1 MSQPPNLPGTG
12 RLKRAAASAG
22 SSAYQGV
29 FEAVGSILIACG
41 IGYWIDSRYETA
53 PFGVLGGAA
62 IGFGAFVLRLMRL
75 GKELHPDALAEAEAN
90 EARNGPAIDDD
101 RGPGESPGVSEL
113 LREDPESDAQRREKL
128 MRDKQALEERAQE
141 RNGGQTRE

>member
-62 IGFGAFVLRLMRL
+62 IGFAAFVLRLMRL
-75 GKELHPDALAEAEAN
+75 GKELHPDVLAEAEAN
-90 EARNGPAIDDD
+90 EAGMGPDVGDDQ
-101 RGPGESPGVSEL
+101 GPGESPGMSDL
-113 LREDPESDAQRREKL
+113 LREDPDASNSSRTHPDDRR
-128 MRDKQALEERAQE
+128 RDK
-141 RNGGQTRE
+141 

>member
-1 MSQPPNLPGTG
+1 MSQPPHLPGTG

-53 PFGVLGGAA
+53 PYGVLGGAV

-75 GKELHPDALAEAEAN
+75 GKELHPDALAAAEADSVGM
-90 EARNGPAIDDD
+90 GPEVGDDQ
-101 RGPGESPGVSEL
+101 GPGESPGMSDL
-113 LREDPESDAQRREKL
+113 LREDPDRL
-128 MRDKQALEERAQE
+128 MRENQ
-141 RNGGQTRE
+141 RENDHEKRFPADRGRDE